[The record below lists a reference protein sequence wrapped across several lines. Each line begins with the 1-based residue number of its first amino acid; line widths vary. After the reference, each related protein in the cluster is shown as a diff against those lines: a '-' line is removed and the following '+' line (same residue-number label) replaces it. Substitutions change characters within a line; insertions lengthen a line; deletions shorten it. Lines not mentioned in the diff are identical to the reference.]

1 MALNAEWVT
10 FRFDFGLGTTRALCF
25 LFLSAASA
33 NVLPWEPTTVVALE
47 SFTWTAVAHDSV
59 MSKGVPSD
67 TDAVLATVL
76 FKHSREV
83 AGKKYG
89 TVKNVKVDHEFTEKQ
104 ISYLMVQN

>member
-1 MALNAEWVT
+1 
-10 FRFDFGLGTTRALCF
+10 
-25 LFLSAASA
+25 
-33 NVLPWEPTTVVALE
+33 
-47 SFTWTAVAHDSV
+47 